1 MSLPSGYTQ
10 LEYIESHGTEYFD
23 TGFVPNSNTRVVMD
37 VENLATNTKAFFGAR
52 TTSSTYAYVVF
63 VTAATTLRS
72 DYCSATKSQETIT
85 LTSALGRYT
94 IDKNKNVCT
103 ANGVTVT
110 NTELEFEC
118 AYNLYL
124 IANNNKGAVANIAS
138 VKLYSCQIY
147 DNDTLIRDYIPCLNA
162 SGAVG
167 LWDDVNSVFYENAG
181 TGTFDYYLS
190 KKHKTRIDGTG
201 YETKSGRTR
210 IDGTGYSIKK
220 GRTLIDGTG
229 YDIGFGTPIEEFEIG
244 TSVYLNIDGVRTEL
258 LIVNHGN
265 PDSSVYTGG
274 DGMWVLAKD
283 IYCLID
289 GGDLET
295 DYNDSTVNTYAQG
308 DFFDLLD
315 SNVQN
320 ALMPITWN
328 WKKSDDGT
336 NWNYVQVTA
345 KVFVPRD
352 DDLSRTEAGE
362 TEPCLA
368 YFENATA
375 TTRQAMYNGSYTAY
389 WTSDY
394 DSFVSSPYTR
404 PVYVTAAGA
413 FANQKSAWA
422 YTSYGFRPMMV
433 LPYDTLIDSNFNI
446 M

>member
-162 SGAVG
+162 SGTVG

-229 YDIGFGTPIEEFEIG
+229 YDIGFEVPAGELDIG
-244 TSVYLNIDGVRTEL
+244 TSVYMNVDGVRTEFL
-258 LIVNHGN
+258 VVHQGTRSTSQTN
-265 PDSSVYTGG
+265 SATA
-274 DGMWVLAKD
+274 DGTWVMIKD
-283 IYCLID
+283 IYTLSVY
-289 GGDLET
+289 GSSWPYT
-295 DYNDSTVNTYAQG
+295 DKPTVAKYCINTFPG
-308 DFFDLLD
+308 LLD
-315 SNVQN
+315 SDILSLFQTVTIKAQYSSWSDLDCNFFIPSAAEITGSN
-320 ALMPITWN
+320 AFDYFN
-328 WKKSDDGT
+328 GAEA
-336 NWNYVQVTA
+336 A
-345 KVFVPRD
+345 KRI
-352 DDLSRTEAGE
+352 
-362 TEPCLA
+362 A
-368 YFENATA
+368 Y
-375 TTRQAMYNGSYTAY
+375 YNDVATAY
-389 WTSDY
+389 WTRTAGSSGSSSDSTTPY
-394 DSFVSSPYTR
+394 VAIINEAGKSETKWNDMSSAKRGVR
-404 PVYVTAAGA
+404 PVGVL
-413 FANQKSAWA
+413 SAEA
-422 YTSYGFRPMMV
+422 I
-433 LPYDTLIDSNFNI
+433 IDGDFNI
-446 M
+446 IIP